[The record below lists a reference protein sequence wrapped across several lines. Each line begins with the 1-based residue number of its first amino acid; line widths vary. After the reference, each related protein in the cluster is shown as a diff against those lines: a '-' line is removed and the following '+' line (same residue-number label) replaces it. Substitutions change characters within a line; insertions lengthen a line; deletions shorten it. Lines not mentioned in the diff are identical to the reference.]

1 MNEQIQ
7 IRLRHAAI
15 EKVFI
20 GEELSPMDYERFTD
34 FIANSPI
41 NLAQPNQE
49 QAEAQ
54 KAKLINIV
62 QQRFLAPPPQQ

>member
-1 MNEQIQ
+1 MNDRIQ
-7 IRLRHAAI
+7 FDLRFAAI

-20 GEELSPMDYERFTD
+20 GEELSPMDYERFTE
-34 FIANSPI
+34 FISNSPI

-54 KAKLINIV
+54 KAKLINII
-62 QQRFLAPPPQQ
+62 QQRFLAPPQQ